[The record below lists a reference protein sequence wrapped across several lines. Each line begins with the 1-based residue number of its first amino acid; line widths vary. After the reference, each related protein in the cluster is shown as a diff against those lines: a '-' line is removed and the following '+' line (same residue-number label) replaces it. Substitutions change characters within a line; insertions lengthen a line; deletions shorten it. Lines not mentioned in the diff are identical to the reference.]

1 MILQYVFNTGIQYF
15 VWVLQHTLQYTVGI
29 LCGIFTSE
37 KEICTKKNSHH
48 LFRPVVPWCAHLI
61 TTGTPGFSDLTTAL
75 DMGEG
80 GVKNL
85 EQLVMSF
92 MDGP

>member
-1 MILQYVFNTGIQYF
+1 MIL
-15 VWVLQHTLQYTVGI
+15 LHTSSLG
-29 LCGIFTSE
+29 
-37 KEICTKKNSHH
+37 
-48 LFRPVVPWCAHLI
+48 VPWHTHILADQLTLLQPGGTDSAHLI